1 MIAKEQCLS
10 PWRFQV
16 SDSVES
22 SVRHIITLHVTYRA
36 ACTMS
41 YSLQHVN
48 DSLTEWYLA
57 IQACSLTEWYLERA
71 GVRGGGGALFTAHDI
86 RAAGTDCTQA

>member
-1 MIAKEQCLS
+1 
-10 PWRFQV
+10 
-16 SDSVES
+16 
-22 SVRHIITLHVTYRA
+22 
-36 ACTMS
+36 MS

-57 IQACSLTEWYLERA
+57 IQAWSLTQWYLERA